1 MKQELYE
8 RAGTVRKVV
17 KNREEIDRIVE
28 DKSRAD
34 ITQDRMNSINSE
46 LKVLRNECDFLQQCN
61 VVDLIKVDGLTDLAR
76 EDEKNAKLLDY
87 ESDNNKQLS
96 KYDNELKNLIEMIE
110 YREDRI
116 EMLTRHAQILQ
127 TSKSYIEIA

>member
-8 RAGTVRKVV
+8 RASSAREIV
-17 KNREEIDRIVE
+17 KGREEVDRII
-28 DKSRAD
+28 DSKSKHDVR
-34 ITQDRMNSINSE
+34 QDRMNSINSE

-61 VVDLIKVDGLTDLAR
+61 VVDLIKVDGLTDLAM
-76 EDEKNAKLLDY
+76 EDEKNTKLLDS
-87 ESDNNKQLS
+87 ESDNNKHLS
-96 KYDNELKNLIEMIE
+96 KYDNELKNLLEMIE
-110 YREDRI
+110 YRENRI

>member
-8 RAGTVRKVV
+8 RASSAREIV
-17 KNREEIDRIVE
+17 KGREEVDRII
-28 DKSRAD
+28 DSKSKHDVR
-34 ITQDRMNSINSE
+34 QDRMNSINSE

-61 VVDLIKVDGLTDLAR
+61 VVDLIKVDGLTDLAM
-76 EDEKNAKLLDY
+76 EDEKNTKLLDS

-96 KYDNELKNLIEMIE
+96 KYDNELKNLLEMIE
-110 YREDRI
+110 YRENRI

>member
-8 RAGTVRKVV
+8 RASSARVVV

-96 KYDNELKNLIEMIE
+96 KYDNELKNLLEMIE